1 MAILS
6 FMFLQ
11 KVSFRGSRGGARC
24 GKMNLFEEFVYIWFW
39 TIYNVHFENRGEIPV
54 QERSHY
60 RKVRGKLNLK
70 MLTAAPRYMKW
81 SK

>member
-1 MAILS
+1 MTILS

-24 GKMNLFEEFVYIWFW
+24 GKMNLFEEFFYIWFW

-54 QERSHY
+54 
-60 RKVRGKLNLK
+60 
-70 MLTAAPRYMKW
+70 
-81 SK
+81 